1 MRSFRV
7 DPSGP
12 CRQGWMLVEL
22 IVVLSLATIIGSAA
36 LMLTSRMLGAQ
47 HRMASSLVEYR
58 TLSQLEQQLRND
70 ARNAG
75 RIERIDSPDAAPW
88 QLRFPSRD
96 AEPVYTF
103 STDRV
108 ERHLGGQLAGRWT
121 GWTGRWETTVE
132 ADGRRARVELLG
144 TDAVVGESPR
154 TLRGRM
160 IVVQRWD
167 LVTTN
172 GRPHP

>member
-1 MRSFRV
+1 
-7 DPSGP
+7 
-12 CRQGWMLVEL
+12 MLVEL
-22 IVVLSLATIIGSAA
+22 IVVLSLATIIGGAA

-58 TLSQLEQQLRND
+58 TLSQLELQLRND

-75 RIERIDSPDAAPW
+75 RIERVDGLDAAPW
-88 QLRFPSRD
+88 QLRFPSHD
-96 AEPVYTF
+96 ADPVYTF
-103 STDRV
+103 SADRV

-121 GWTGRWETTVE
+121 GWTGRWETTVD
-132 ADGRRARVELLG
+132 ADGRRARLELLG
-144 TDAVVGESPR
+144 TDAVVGEPPR
-154 TLRGRM
+154 TPRGRM
-160 IVVQRWD
+160 IVVQRWE